1 MKKYIFFFLIVLL
14 ITSCSIK
21 APGAKPVRSGR
32 AMPRIS
38 DNRRAR
44 TVDDTKET
52 NKEEKQETKKENKNE
67 PITSNTIDDFEDDNL
82 RFSDTTIIASNYETA
97 QTNFDIVMQLNSAIE
112 KFDNEL
118 YSLACPE
125 FSALA
130 GTFFE
135 TDSLY
140 FEAKFYICECMLIN
154 DKLDEAETKLI
165 ELASNADC
173 PTSIIE
179 KVLLRIGHI
188 YCAKGNAKQA
198 NYYFDQL
205 KRLNKN
211 SIMIPYAECDGSNY

>member
-14 ITSCSIK
+14 INSCSIQ
-21 APGAKPVRSGR
+21 APGKKPVRSGR
-32 AMPRIS
+32 AMPRIT

-44 TVDDTKET
+44 TVADTKET
-52 NKEEKQETKKENKNE
+52 NKKEKQGTKKENKNE
-67 PITSNTIDDFEDDNL
+67 PITSNKKENLTDNNK
-82 RFSDTTIIASNYETA
+82 RISDTTIIASNYGT
-97 QTNFDIVMQLNSAIE
+97 TPINFEIVMQLNSAIE
-112 KFDNEL
+112 KFDDEQ

-130 GTFFE
+130 GTLLV

-140 FEAKFYICECMLIN
+140 FEAKFYICECMLI
-154 DKLDEAETKLI
+154 DEKLDEAETKLI
-165 ELASNADC
+165 ELASNSDC

-179 KVLLRIGHI
+179 KALLRIGHI

-205 KRLNKN
+205 KRLNSN
-211 SIMIPYAECDGSNY
+211 SIMLPYAECDGLN